1 MPSGSTQYKLALQ
14 GAMNNLTHWEKYSP
28 VSIGIEDMFNRLDA
42 FADHSPNY
50 PPYNIVKIDD
60 ITQQLEIAL
69 AGFKKED
76 IEVFTERKVLN
87 INVNKTKESV
97 GEYVH
102 KGLAYRTFSRS
113 WQLSDDTVVTDV
125 TFVDGLLT
133 VTLEKQVPE
142 EHRRKVLPIS

>member
-1 MPSGSTQYKLALQ
+1 MHLPTTVPT
-14 GAMNNLTHWEKYSP
+14 TH
-28 VSIGIEDMFNRLDA
+28 
-42 FADHSPNY
+42 
-50 PPYNIVKIDD
+50 PYNIVKIDD

-76 IEVFTERKVLN
+76 IEVSTERKVLN
-87 INVNKTKESV
+87 ITVNKTKESV